1 MSKSEHAPEN
11 SLFVRRIREALLA
24 NAPFSGILHV
34 SISDEM
40 KWEETNYGYK
50 VHVRWACW
58 NLEDSDGNVTEP
70 HQSRFR
76 LGIRKR
82 LFALRVVK
90 HCNRLPR
97 EVFDAP
103 CLSVFKRHLYNT
115 LLNVL

>member
-70 HQSRFR
+70 EFEVLGETATRER
-76 LGIRKR
+76 LAAELPA
-82 LFALRVVK
+82 LF
-90 HCNRLPR
+90 P
-97 EVFDAP
+97 
-103 CLSVFKRHLYNT
+103 SVT
-115 LLNVL
+115 VIVDDDIEM